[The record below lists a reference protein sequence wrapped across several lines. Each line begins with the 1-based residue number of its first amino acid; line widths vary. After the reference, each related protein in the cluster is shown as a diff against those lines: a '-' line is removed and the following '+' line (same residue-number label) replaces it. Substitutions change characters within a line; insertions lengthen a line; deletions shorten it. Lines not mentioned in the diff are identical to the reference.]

1 MTQNSEQP
9 DRPGKDRAQYIF
21 NLTLA
26 AVAGQVGCLTLCI
39 VLASLFGGLWMDKRF
54 DTKPLFTVVLML
66 GSIPVTIV
74 TMFWVVRNATARIKT
89 VPPDKKSPSEEP
101 NRGSET

>member
-9 DRPGKDRAQYIF
+9 EQPDKKRAQYIF

-26 AVAGQVGCLTLCI
+26 AVAGQVGFLTLCI
-39 VLASLFGGLWMDKRF
+39 VLAALFGGLWMEKRL

-66 GSIPVTIV
+66 ASVPVTLV
-74 TMFWVVRNATARIKT
+74 MMFWVVRNATARIRPVASK
-89 VPPDKKSPSEEP
+89 KKSPAEDT
-101 NRGSET
+101 NRGTET

>member
-9 DRPGKDRAQYIF
+9 EQPGKDRAQYIF

-26 AVAGQVGCLTLCI
+26 AVAGQVGFLTLCI

-54 DTKPLFTVVLML
+54 DSKPLFTVTLML
-66 GSIPVTIV
+66 TSIPVTLIL
-74 TMFWVVRNATARIKT
+74 MFWVVRNATARIKP
-89 VPPDKKSPSEEP
+89 VPPKKKPTAEDT
-101 NRGSET
+101 NRGTET